1 MNNDY
6 LDIGRTKQK
15 FKTRHHIIKTAQTLL
30 AEKESTSL
38 EEVAENAGISRAT
51 IYRYFP
57 SIDVLVGEVG
67 LSLESKTPDELVT
80 DVEEMSLTKA
90 LLHIQD
96 YFNDHAITNET
107 MLRKFLSVSLQ
118 FDSSI
123 DTSSRGA
130 RRLLAADGVISEK
143 GTSLDKKE
151 RENLARIMTVL
162 SGIEPLIANRDVN
175 GMTPVESKELL
186 SWAIDKILK
195 GMGLPSS

>member
-1 MNNDY
+1 MNSDY

-15 FKTRHHIIKTAQTLL
+15 FKTRQSIIKTAQTLL
-30 AEKESTSL
+30 STKQTISL
-38 EEVAENAGISRAT
+38 EEVAEIAGISRAT

-57 SIDVLVGEVG
+57 SVEVLVGEAG
-67 LSLESKTPDELVT
+67 LSLKSKTPDELVS
-80 DVEEMSLTKA
+80 DVADMTLTKA
-90 LLHIQD
+90 LLYIQE

-118 FDSSI
+118 IDSGI
-123 DTSSRGA
+123 DTSIRGA

-151 RENLARIMTVL
+151 RENLARIMAVL

-175 GMTPVESKELL
+175 GITPAESKALL
-186 SWAIDKILK
+186 SWAIKKIIK
-195 GMGLPSS
+195 GMGITLS